1 MRNIMLTQLT
11 PSIVRVCAPTGWRS
25 LTTTSPV
32 VQLLTTEHPSALG
45 KKSAL
50 RTEKQIV
57 SGSAKKSSGYGF
69 GNPVDVDAQRVRVA
83 AGTPPR
89 RRPV

>member
-1 MRNIMLTQLT
+1 MRNVTLTQLT
-11 PSIVRVCAPTGWRS
+11 PSIVRICAPMSWRS
-25 LTTTSPV
+25 LTATSPV
-32 VQLLTTEHPSALG
+32 TRMLTTEHPSAPG
-45 KKSAL
+45 NKSAL